1 MTRGDT
7 PLTPP
12 EAVPEAVVAQ
22 PQAMPTHNLPPVVAE
37 PVTQPRPKPTDLAS
51 NAPQSPAEAGT
62 FALEDLAPDTWCHL
76 LELLGLGGIVYNIAS
91 HCELRSRESDSLEF
105 ILDADNASLFN
116 DGHSDKM
123 RMALENYF
131 GRSLSVNLTQGA
143 VQRETPAVRTAR
155 LVGERQQEA
164 VIAIEGDP
172 QLQALIA
179 RFDGEL
185 DRSSIV
191 PTDV

>member
-1 MTRGDT
+1 MTGGDT
-7 PLTPP
+7 PLTPS
-12 EAVPEAVVAQ
+12 EAVVAQ
-22 PQAMPTHNLPPVVAE
+22 PRAMPVDDPVQVSAE
-37 PVTQPRPKPTDLAS
+37 AVPQSGVKPADLAS
-51 NAPQSPAEAGT
+51 SAPQSPADAGT
-62 FALEDLAPDTWCHL
+62 FALQDLAPDTWCHL

-91 HCELRSRESDSLEF
+91 HCELRSRDGDNLEF

-116 DGHSDKM
+116 DSHCDKM
-123 RMALENYF
+123 RMALDNYF

-143 VQRETPAVRTAR
+143 VQRETPAMRTAR
-155 LVGERQQEA
+155 LAGERQQEA
-164 VIAIEGDP
+164 IVAIEGDT